1 MEIEY
6 LKLIKIDHENNNVQE
21 EPLHEEGN
29 VRDYVMDIIGQIT
42 DNAGERRYEFKDGEL
57 TMKTWIGDIVNDN
70 ERDNRAMNI
79 ARRLLEK
86 EDAAQQRYHNITDIQ
101 KGILLLV
108 RDATLCAKVHVQ
120 QLFGHRHA
128 WDSPITLL

>member
-42 DNAGERRYEFKDGEL
+42 DNAG
-57 TMKTWIGDIVNDN
+57 
-70 ERDNRAMNI
+70 
-79 ARRLLEK
+79 AR
-86 EDAAQQRYHNITDIQ
+86 
-101 KGILLLV
+101 
-108 RDATLCAKVHVQ
+108 
-120 QLFGHRHA
+120 
-128 WDSPITLL
+128 